1 MWYNKTM
8 ARVPLPERGQPLDVS
23 YIYSLAQAINDTAV
37 QVNQNSSNYS
47 TIYSEGMGNQN
58 IKTGESRFVAHTQQ
72 VVSGENVIAGNT
84 KDLSYNFPSDFKY
97 IPVVTV
103 SPVNI
108 GKNDAGSNVTV
119 SLKEVTTS
127 RVDFTVRYNTTGTI
141 SLSVNIIAIGIPN

>member
-1 MWYNKTM
+1 M

-23 YIYSLAQAINDTAV
+23 YIYSLAQAINDVAV
-37 QVNQNSSNYS
+37 AVNSDTNNYS
-47 TIYSEGMGNQN
+47 TIFSAGMGNQN
-58 IKTGESRFVAHTQQ
+58 VKTGDARFVATTQQ

-84 KDLSYNFPSDFKY
+84 KDLSFTFSSDFKY

-103 SPVNI
+103 SPVNV

-127 RVDFTVRYNTTGTI
+127 RVDYTVRYNTTGTI